1 MNKTCNVK
9 HFIDLDDLD
18 ADTLNTI
25 IITASKLKKSH
36 QQGKINN
43 ALSHKTLAMIFDKPS
58 TRTRISFEAGMT
70 QLGGHALFLSNS
82 DTQLGR
88 NESMIDSSKVISAMV
103 DAVMLRISNHNDIK
117 LFAKYAN
124 IPTINALSDKS
135 HPCQVLADLM
145 TFYEKRGN
153 IKQQTVAWVGD
164 GNNMCQTY
172 IQASYLF
179 DFKLN
184 IAVPKGYEPKQNF
197 NAHYQKNTHFFSDA
211 KSACTNADLVV
222 TDVWTSM
229 GQEKARLKKELDFSH
244 YQVNEDLMTYAKKYA
259 LFMHCLPAYRGKEV
273 TSGVIDSAQSVVFE
287 AAENRLHVQKALLL
301 YLFDKL

>member
-1 MNKTCNVK
+1 MNKTRTVK

-18 ADTLNTI
+18 VDTLNI
-25 IITASKLKKSH
+25 IITVAIKLKKSYR
-36 QQGKINN
+36 QGEINN

-58 TRTRISFEAGMT
+58 TRTRISFETGMT

-88 NESMIDSSKVISAMV
+88 NESIIDSSKVIGAMV
-103 DAVMLRISNHNDIK
+103 DAVILRISNHNNIK

-153 IKQQTVAWVGD
+153 IKKRTVAWIGD

-184 IAVPKGYEPKQNF
+184 IAVPKGYEPKQDLS
-197 NAHYQKNTHFFSDA
+197 AHYQKNIHFFSDA
-211 KSACTNADLVV
+211 KSASINADLVV
-222 TDVWTSM
+222 TDVWISM
-229 GQEKARLKKELDFSH
+229 GQEKAQRKKEQDFSYH
-244 YQVNEDLMTYAKKYA
+244 QVNEELMTYAKKNA

-273 TSGVIDSAQSVVFE
+273 TSGVIDSVQSAVFE